1 MALKITSR
9 SILAGVV
16 FLVLTGCGSDQPNL
30 SALTTDATILAFGD
44 SLTKGT
50 GAASDQSY
58 PAILSR
64 LSGITVVNA
73 GMPGELSSDG
83 LQRLPNVLQTTQP
96 QLMILCHG
104 GNDMLRKKD
113 LQAAARNIE
122 SMIALAQAQNVEV
135 LLIGVPRPGL
145 FLGTADMYLAI
156 AAHSGIPAEN
166 DVLSDIISDPSLKSD
181 PIHPNGKGYQRM
193 AEAVLSLLQDTG
205 AL

>member
-1 MALKITSR
+1 M
-9 SILAGVV
+9 
-16 FLVLTGCGSDQPNL
+16 

>member
-1 MALKITSR
+1 MALKITPR

-30 SALTTDATILAFGD
+30 SALTADATILAFGD

-113 LQAAARNIE
+113 LQGAARNIE

-193 AEAVLSLLQDTG
+193 AEAVLSLLQDPG